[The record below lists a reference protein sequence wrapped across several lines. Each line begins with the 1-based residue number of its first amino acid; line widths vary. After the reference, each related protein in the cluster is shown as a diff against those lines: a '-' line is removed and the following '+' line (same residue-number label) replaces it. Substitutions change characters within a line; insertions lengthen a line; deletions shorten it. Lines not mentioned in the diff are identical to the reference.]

1 METQINKL
9 EMEATMANLKKFKK
23 TSFNVDVADFTFATE
38 IWEWLNFSTIYSR
51 DLCTTEADV
60 KARNQLRDDIY
71 NSMINAYPNLK
82 NYDTGGNDFKGVWAE
97 EVSHIF
103 THGDAQCVACN
114 SRIKYK
120 MPFHN
125 TGNNDFPE
133 FVLVGQ
139 DCAYILDQETD
150 FEALAIRQKEAEE
163 LAKQKAEFEKA
174 INDFKTNNP
183 ALYQIA
189 EYFAQD
195 LNNHIIVDIFSK
207 IKWGLSEKQ
216 IAFLEKL
223 CLKAWEYEV
232 NKYWQLMTKVEPL
245 TAGMQTIPVRIT
257 RYYYNDNGF
266 AKTLFHTEGN
276 SKIFTGKTQQL
287 AMSKIVDYNS
297 YYRHELDELW
307 SVDKPKKERKQNF
320 VFDYYPQ
327 NTTGLLTIDL
337 TVADNDDTVGFGKIV
352 GFTPT
357 KLPNS
362 YNDK

>member
-1 METQINKL
+1 METNNKL
-9 EMEATMANLKKFKK
+9 EMEAKMADLKKFKK
-23 TSFNVDVADFTFATE
+23 TSFDVDVSDFTFAIE

-51 DLCTTEADV
+51 DLCKTEDEI

-71 NSMINAYPNLK
+71 NAMINVYPNLT
-82 NYDTGGNDFKGVWAE
+82 NYDIGGSELKGVWAE

-125 TGNNDFPE
+125 TGDNDFPE
-133 FVLVGQ
+133 FVVVGQ
-139 DCAYILDQETD
+139 DCANILDQETD

-163 LAKQKAEFEKA
+163 LAEQKAEWELA
-174 INDFKTNNP
+174 INEFKTNNP

-216 IAFLEKL
+216 IAFLTNL
-223 CLKAWEYEV
+223 CLKAWENQV
-232 NKYWQLMTKVEPL
+232 AKYWQEMTKVVPL
-245 TAGMQTIPVRIT
+245 TSGMQTIPVTIT
-257 RYYYNDNGF
+257 RYYYNDKGF
-266 AKTLFHTEGN
+266 AKTLFYTEGN

-287 AMSKIVDYNS
+287 AMSKILDYNS
-297 YYRHELDELW
+297 YYCFELDELW
-307 SVDKPKKERKQNF
+307 SVDTTKKDRKQNF

-337 TVADNDDTVGFGKIV
+337 SVSDNDDTVGFGKIV
-352 GFTPT
+352 DFTPT